1 MITYYSG
8 RLEYDLCNRN
18 EFHLVYGTVTES
30 ILPNHSLDFMYSS
43 ATLHFFDHPE
53 AMLQDLRQKLRSTG
67 KFFIKE
73 GFRGDHGLVWHCL
86 DRKCGK
92 RLYSK
97 DELITAIG

>member
-8 RLEYDLCNRN
+8 RLEYDLGNRN

-67 KFFIKE
+67 KFFYS
-73 GFRGDHGLVWHCL
+73 GWLSGRPWTCL
-86 DRKCGK
+86 ALFG
-92 RLYSK
+92 SK
-97 DELITAIG
+97 MW